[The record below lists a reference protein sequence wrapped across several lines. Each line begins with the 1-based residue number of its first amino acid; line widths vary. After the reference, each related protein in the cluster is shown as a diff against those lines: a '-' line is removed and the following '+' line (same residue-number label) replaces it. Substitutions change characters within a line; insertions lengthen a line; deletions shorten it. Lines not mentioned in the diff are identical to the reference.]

1 MKEKKTT
8 IRINVQEEKVINISD
23 LVTNVED
30 TLWDIILGYIQQD
43 YQPELKIEI
52 EENDEFTLYKKVI
65 IEMYNNLIKFYGN
78 NVVNEN
84 NIENEDD
91 E

>member
-78 NVVNEN
+78 NIVNEN

>member
-1 MKEKKTT
+1 M
-8 IRINVQEEKVINISD
+8 
-23 LVTNVED
+23 
-30 TLWDIILGYIQQD
+30 WDIILGYIQQD

-78 NVVNEN
+78 NIVNEN

>member
-1 MKEKKTT
+1 MKGKKTT
-8 IRINVQEEKVINISD
+8 IRINVQEEKVIDISD

-30 TLWDIILGYIQQD
+30 ILWDIIVGYIQQD
-43 YQPELKIEI
+43 YHPESKIEI

-78 NVVNEN
+78 NIVNEN

>member
-78 NVVNEN
+78 NIVNEN
-84 NIENEDD
+84 NIENKDD